1 MNIQKISK
9 FMYFSGY
16 TSLSENIVLFCR
28 YLRHHGMRVS
38 AAEQADA
45 LRAMRELGFD
55 HAESLRLVLRAVLAR
70 SPQELQQFD
79 ELYEAFWRELERA
92 QDAKI
97 REHEQER
104 PRRPDDPA
112 RKPPSLEVL
121 KNWLHGNK
129 SEEEKELAVC
139 SSMEVLAKKDF
150 SELHG
155 EELQL
160 VMQAIAVLARSLATR
175 YSRRYR
181 SVRRGGVLDMKKI
194 MRSSM
199 RRGGEVIDLAFRQHK
214 IQRLRLV
221 MLCDTSKSMDL
232 YSRFLIQFMY
242 SFHHADSRIET
253 FVFSTRLHRITAQLQ
268 QGSFRSAL
276 QQLSDSV
283 PDWSG
288 GTRIGASL
296 KTFAEQ
302 YGPRLLDARTLV
314 LIMSDGWDTGET
326 DELEQAMQY
335 LHARAGRVI
344 WLNPLA
350 GSPAYSPEVRGMK
363 AAMPYIDIF
372 APVHNLES
380 LKALSRMVHG
390 LAGDVWRK
398 KRR

>member
-1 MNIQKISK
+1 MAEKINR
-9 FMYFSGY
+9 Y

-28 YLRHHGMRVS
+28 YLRSHGLRVS
-38 AAEQADA
+38 ASEQADA
-45 LRAMRELGFD
+45 LRALRELGFSSAD
-55 HAESLRLVLRAVLAR
+55 SLRLVLRAVLAR

-79 ELYEAFWRELERA
+79 ELYDAFWRELERA
-92 QDAKI
+92 LDAKV

-112 RKPPSLEVL
+112 RKPPTLEVL
-121 KNWLHGNK
+121 KDWLHGKK
-129 SEEEKELAVC
+129 STEEKELAAC

-155 EELQL
+155 EELHR
-160 VMQAIAVLARSLATR
+160 VMQAISVLARSLATR

-181 SVRRGGVLDMKKI
+181 SVRRGGSLDMKKI

-199 RRGGEVIDLAFRQHK
+199 RRGGEVIDLSFRQHK

-268 QGSFRSAL
+268 QSSFRTVL
-276 QQLSDSV
+276 QQLSDTV

-296 KTFAEQ
+296 KTFADQ
-302 YGPRLLDARTLV
+302 YGRRMLDSRTLV

-326 DELEQAMQY
+326 DELIEAMQF
-335 LHARAGRVI
+335 LHAHSGRVI

-350 GSPAYSPEVRGMK
+350 GNPAYSPEVRGMK

-372 APVHNLES
+372 APVHNVES
-380 LKALSRMVHG
+380 LKALSRMLHG
-390 LAGDVWRK
+390 LAGDIWRK